1 MDTNKSK
8 ITGGNFYVNQKRNNA
23 TLSTLF
29 ILYHSSFVSE
39 HLGADVE
46 WFENEYKVVI
56 TKPEKK

>member
-1 MDTNKSK
+1 MMRSRVINNK
-8 ITGGNFYVNQKRNNA
+8 IFGC
-23 TLSTLF
+23 LSTLF